1 MESSAMELVGAFSD
15 RDQARTFAERLRGR
29 LIADPREDTAHLPFA
44 ALVSVE
50 TDRPAGFL
58 AAADVGAFICMRRV
72 IKPRVSAEPARDHS
86 LPGKIAVFP
95 MVRRPDLD
103 HEQADGYW
111 RDQHAPLALRVHK
124 AMSFYTQLSVIHVIH
139 GPDWDGIAHCGFD
152 NIEDLRLRLY
162 DSPSGQKEVAKDVA
176 KFADTS
182 RSPRRL
188 ICDENLFFQ

>member
-1 MESSAMELVGAFSD
+1 MELVGAFSD
-15 RDQARTFAERLRGR
+15 RDQARIFAELHRGR
-29 LIADPREDTAHLPFA
+29 LIEDPREDTAHLPFA

-50 TDRPAGFL
+50 TDRPAAFL
-58 AAADVGAFICMRRV
+58 AGADVGAFICLRRE
-72 IKPRVSAEPARDHS
+72 IKPRVSKDPASDAS

-124 AMSFYTQLSVIHVIH
+124 AMSFYTQLSVVHVIH
-139 GPDWDGIAHCGFD
+139 GPDWDGFANCGFD
-152 NIEDLRLRLY
+152 SIEDLRLRFY

-176 KFADTS
+176 EFADPS

-188 ICDENLFFQ
+188 ICDEYLFSQ

>member
-1 MESSAMELVGAFSD
+1 MELVGAFSD
-15 RDQARTFAERLRGR
+15 RGQARVFAELHMGR
-29 LIADPREDTAHLPFA
+29 LIEDPRKDTAHLPFA

-58 AAADVGAFICMRRV
+58 SAADVGAFICLRRV
-72 IKPRVSAEPARDHS
+72 IKPRVSPEPASDAS

-124 AMSFYTQLSVIHVIH
+124 AMSFYTQLSVVHVIH

-152 NIEDLRLRLY
+152 SIEDLRLRFY
-162 DSPSGQKEVAKDVA
+162 DSPAGQKEVAKDVA
-176 KFADTS
+176 EFADPS

-188 ICDENLFFQ
+188 ICDEYLFSQ